1 VCHLT
6 VVRSGMC
13 RQTSVEVPNVKTR
26 QVHAVH
32 AVHGVSQSGERMNEV
47 RETYP
52 NSRFRT
58 CFAKAAKNVNEGDHL
73 HVAKNS
79 RL

>member
-1 VCHLT
+1 
-6 VVRSGMC
+6 MC

-32 AVHGVSQSGERMNEV
+32 AVHGVRQSVSQAGERMNEV

-58 CFAKAAKNVNEGDHL
+58 CFAKATKNVNEGDHL
-73 HVAKNS
+73 HIAKNS